1 MDGQIIPLGLVRKEA
16 EKAAQKQDCPHAA
29 SPWPVGTAAG
39 QLFVQEFHAARALAQ
54 ASQRL
59 RQEGQVV

>member
-16 EKAAQKQDCPHAA
+16 AEAAQKQSCPHAA

-54 ASQRL
+54 ASERL
-59 RQEGQVV
+59 RQEGQVA